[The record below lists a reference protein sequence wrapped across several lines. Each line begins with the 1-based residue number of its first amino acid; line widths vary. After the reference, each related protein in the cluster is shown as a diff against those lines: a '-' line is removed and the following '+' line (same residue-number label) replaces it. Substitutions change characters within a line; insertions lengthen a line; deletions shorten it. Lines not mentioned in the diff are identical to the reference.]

1 MVERSPKKHGGR
13 FSAFLAL
20 LILLPLGNEET
31 PNITATETISS
42 VPQIE
47 YVIATQTP
55 ENTPM
60 PTNTATA
67 IPTSTLTPTVELSK
81 TPAKTP
87 TRISPT
93 KTRTPIPP
101 TNTPLPK
108 NCVLETGKINTVVIP
123 NGNNQVDCEVK
134 NTGNGMYLK
143 ADAPFSLFSSPEAL
157 QPIANST
164 SCDASQ
170 CIKST
175 GDWHTVGATWIVK
188 VRSTKSSIDFEVRR
202 GVITAVDKECNT
214 YKEWLPTGQLVDW
227 TDCGMY
233 R

>member
-1 MVERSPKKHGGR
+1 MIERLKP
-13 FSAFLAL
+13 AAL
-20 LILLPLGNEET
+20 TVLLLLGSEPVST
-31 PNITATETISS
+31 PPVIEIEPIT
-42 VPQIE
+42 QIE
-47 YVIATQTP
+47 YVVATPTP
-55 ENTPM
+55 TD
-60 PTNTATA
+60 
-67 IPTSTLTPTVELSK
+67 IPTV
-81 TPAKTP
+81 TP
-87 TRISPT
+87 TRTPILESTPSKT
-93 KTRTPIPP
+93 STVTATKTKAPVKTRTPIPP

-164 SCDASQ
+164 SCDALQ

-175 GDWHTVGATWIVK
+175 GDWHTVGANWRVK
-188 VRSTKSSIDFEVRR
+188 VRSTKTSVQFEVRR
-202 GVITAVDKECNT
+202 GVTTAADKICNT